1 MVLRKAITATVAAT
15 LALVGTA
22 SASAAGDS
30 IAARQVANVNEA
42 EQLGGMGMGWLIA
55 VLVAAGVALVIIE
68 DDDDEPASP

>member
-1 MVLRKAITATVAAT
+1 MVLRKAITATMAAT

-22 SASAAGDS
+22 SASAAGDN
-30 IAARQVANVNEA
+30 IAARQAADVNEG
-42 EQLGGMGMGWLIA
+42 EQLAGMGMGWLIA